1 MRFEINNIDSEIT
14 VRKFRIDVW
23 GINSSPFV
31 APSTVRKITL
41 WNGFC
46 GVDTATLLTTSFNM
60 YMDDWLK
67 SVNTVSEVNK
77 IRKKQVI
84 AVFKRGCGWNVN
96 DDWVYIAGQLNLKK

>member
-14 VRKFRIDVW
+14 VRKFRVDVW
-23 GINSSPFV
+23 GINSGPFV
-31 APSTVRKITL
+31 VPFTVRKIAL

-67 SVNTVSEVNK
+67 SEDTVSEVK
-77 IRKKQVI
+77 RRKKQVI
-84 AVFKRGCGWNVN
+84 AVFLNEV
-96 DDWVYIAGQLNLKK
+96 VAGM